1 MYGLFLLDVLQT
13 ALVTAD
19 AFHWFVFGFGN
30 MITLDDTFI
39 NSWDV
44 PFLDAIIT
52 TIVQVFYCW
61 RIWVLSKSLV
71 FPIIIFLVRATLLPL
86 LTHSDSAA
94 WSKVSLTQ
102 CGAGIATAVKV
113 RRVSVV

>member
-44 PFLDAIIT
+44 PFLDAVIA
-52 TIVQVFYCW
+52 TIVQTFYCW
-61 RIWVLSKSLV
+61 RIWILSKSLV
-71 FPIIIFLVRATLLPL
+71 FPIFIFLVRALSLSPRFCRIL
-86 LTHSDSAA
+86 SLSALTPI
-94 WSKVSLTQ
+94 
-102 CGAGIATAVKV
+102 AGLSY
-113 RRVSVV
+113 SVWCRHCYCSQGMM

>member
-44 PFLDAIIT
+44 PFLDAVIA
-52 TIVQVFYCW
+52 TIVQTFYCW
-61 RIWVLSKSLV
+61 RIWILSKSLV
-71 FPIIIFLVRATLLPL
+71 FPIFIFLVRALSL
-86 LTHSDSAA
+86 HAA
-94 WSKVSLTQ
+94 KRAHLRAPI
-102 CGAGIATAVKV
+102 AGLSY
-113 RRVSVV
+113 SVWCRHCYCSQGMV

>member
-1 MYGLFLLDVLQT
+1 MIDVLQT

-30 MITLDDTFI
+30 VAALDDVFI

-44 PFLDAIIT
+44 PFLDAVIAT
-52 TIVQVFYCW
+52 VVQTFYCW

-71 FPIIIFLVRATLLPL
+71 FPVLIFLVSSAPL
-86 LTHSDSAA
+86 RPDARLILKRIVYRS
-94 WSKVSLTQ
+94 
-102 CGAGIATAVKV
+102 
-113 RRVSVV
+113 R